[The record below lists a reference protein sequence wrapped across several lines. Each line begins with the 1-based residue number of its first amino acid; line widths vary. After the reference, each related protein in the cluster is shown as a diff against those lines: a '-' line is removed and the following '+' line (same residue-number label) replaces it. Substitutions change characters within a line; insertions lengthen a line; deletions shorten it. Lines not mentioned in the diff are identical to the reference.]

1 MEALVDD
8 MVCNRQVE
16 DTQEYNDYIDSQ
28 ESAQQHQI
36 DGNNALTEIVGDIV
50 FVQNRINA
58 WQELYGVNPV
68 LQSAIV
74 ALTTVKQHLSNVRG

>member
-1 MEALVDD
+1 MLVDD

-36 DGNNALTEIVGDIV
+36 NGDNALTEIVGDIV

-74 ALTTVKQHLSNVRG
+74 ALTTVKNRLGSIRG

>member
-1 MEALVDD
+1 MLVDD

-28 ESAQQHQI
+28 ESAQKHQV
-36 DGNNALTEIVGDIV
+36 DGDNALTEIVGDIV

-74 ALTTVKQHLSNVRG
+74 ALTTVKNKLGKIRE

>member
-1 MEALVDD
+1 MLVDD
-8 MVCNRQVE
+8 LVCNPQVE

-36 DGNNALTEIVGDIV
+36 NGDNALTEIVGDIV

-74 ALTTVKQHLSNVRG
+74 ALTTVKKHLSNVRG

>member
-1 MEALVDD
+1 MALVDD
-8 MVCNRQVE
+8 MVCNSQVE
-16 DTQEYNDYIDSQ
+16 DTQEYNDYIDAQ

-36 DGNNALTEIVGDIV
+36 EGDNALTEIVADIT

-68 LQSAIV
+68 LQSGIV
-74 ALTTVKQHLSNVRG
+74 ALTTVKNRISTARE

>member
-1 MEALVDD
+1 MLVDD

-36 DGNNALTEIVGDIV
+36 NGDNALTEIVGDIV

>member
-1 MEALVDD
+1 MALVDD
-8 MVCNRQVE
+8 MVCNSQVE
-16 DTQEYNDYIDSQ
+16 DAQEYNDYIDAQ
-28 ESAQQHQI
+28 ESAQQHQVEG
-36 DGNNALTEIVGDIV
+36 DNALTDIVGDIV

>member
-1 MEALVDD
+1 MLVDD

-36 DGNNALTEIVGDIV
+36 NGDNALTEIVGDIV

-74 ALTTVKQHLSNVRG
+74 ALTTVKKHLSNVRG

>member
-1 MEALVDD
+1 MLVDD

-16 DTQEYNDYIDSQ
+16 ETQEYNDYIDSQ
-28 ESAQQHQI
+28 ESAQQHQV
-36 DGNNALTEIVGDIV
+36 DGDNALTEIVGDIV

-74 ALTTVKQHLSNVRG
+74 ALTTVKKHLSNVRG

>member
-1 MEALVDD
+1 MENLSAGIICDP
-8 MVCNRQVE
+8 QIE
-16 DTQEYNDYIDSQ
+16 DTQEYSDYIDSQ

-36 DGNNALTEIVGDIV
+36 NGDNALTEIVGDIV